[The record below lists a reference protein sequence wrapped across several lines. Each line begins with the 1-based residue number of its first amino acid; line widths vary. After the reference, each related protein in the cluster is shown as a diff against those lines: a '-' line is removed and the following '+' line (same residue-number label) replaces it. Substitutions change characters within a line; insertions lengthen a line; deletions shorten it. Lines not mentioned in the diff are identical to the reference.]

1 MTALQYLR
9 SDPHKD
15 DRSTCVIDHEPRNM
29 TDRMRS
35 DTTAMTCSQEE
46 CRSRFTGRDYC
57 VPCVATTEGA
67 HTWLDVRAPHQC
79 SAARNNGLCLLLVY
93 IVVTVGRMGFW

>member
-1 MTALQYLR
+1 LQYLD
-9 SDPHKD
+9 SDAHKD

-35 DTTAMTCSQEE
+35 NTAAMTCSQEE
-46 CRSRFTGRDYC
+46 CRSRFTGRDDC
-57 VPCVATTEGA
+57 VPCVATRECA
-67 HTWLDVRAPHQC
+67 HTWLYVRVPHQY
-79 SAARNNGLCLLLVY
+79 SAARDNGLCLFLVY